1 MKKTQL
7 CFSPIFFLLFVLIL
21 PYLAYAQEQ
30 GAKEIEEVEEAKESE
45 HGSSLAARVSPLV
58 GIFALLGLSLQMAVQ
73 VADSSAIISIS
84 TLRKMIP
91 TLSIAAG
98 TIHMLLV
105 QDHMA
110 EAFEWG
116 VFFAVTGAAQVIYG
130 FVFVKVQNSFM
141 HYLGVVGN
149 AAIVTLYVYARL
161 FTPPFSPEL
170 GPVSEIDAPGI
181 IANIIEVILVI
192 LLLYSVRVRKLKVKR
207 TT

>member
-1 MKKTQL
+1 MEENPVVL
-7 CFSPIFFLLFVLIL
+7 FLYFFLLFVLIL
-21 PYLAYAQEQ
+21 PLAYAQEQ
-30 GAKEIEEVEEAKESE
+30 GAKESE

-58 GIFALLGLSLQMAVQ
+58 GIFALLGLSLQIAVR

-105 QDHMA
+105 QDHMT

-116 VFFAVTGAAQVIYG
+116 IFFLVVGISQTVYG
-130 FVFVKVQNSFM
+130 SIFVKVQKPFM
-141 HYLGVVGN
+141 YYLGAIGNVAIIVV
-149 AAIVTLYVYARL
+149 YVYARV
-161 FTPPFSPEL
+161 FTLPFAPEP
-170 GPVSEIDAPGI
+170 GPVTEIDAAGI
-181 IANIIEVILVI
+181 LAGLIELLLVI